1 MNITSV
7 SRMYQDKLQEINS
20 RIPEKTNIKEKFSS
34 YLENA
39 QLTPTSEETT
49 VSQEQTI
56 ENITSE
62 TDTNALLSSLLTY
75 NSGLNSTS
83 SLFSNTTSENNIFP
97 SMNSSLQI
105 LQQAALLKSLKKDSD
120 N

>member
-1 MNITSV
+1 MDIQSV
-7 SRMYQDKLQEINS
+7 SRMYQSKLQEINS

-39 QLTPTSEETT
+39 QLKPASEETSI
-49 VSQEQTI
+49 SQEETI
-56 ENITSE
+56 ENINTE

-75 NSGLNSTS
+75 NSGLNSTN
-83 SLFSNTTSENNIFP
+83 SLFSNTASENNIFP
-97 SMNSSLQI
+97 SMNSSLQV

>member
-39 QLTPTSEETT
+39 QLKSVSEEPS
-49 VSQEQTI
+49 VPQEETI
-56 ENITSE
+56 ENIKAE
-62 TDTNALLSSLLTY
+62 TDTNTLLSSLLAY
-75 NSGLNSTS
+75 NSGLNSPA

-97 SMNSSLQI
+97 SMNSSLQV
-105 LQQAALLKSLKKDSD
+105 LQQAALLKSLKTDSD

>member
-34 YLENA
+34 YLESA
-39 QLTPTSEETT
+39 QLKSSEEPAI
-49 VSQEQTI
+49 SQEQTI
-56 ENITSE
+56 ENINEE

-75 NSGLNSTS
+75 NSGLNSTT

-97 SMNSSLQI
+97 SMNSSLQV
-105 LQQAALLKSLKKDSD
+105 LQQAALLKSFKKDSD